1 MGSTCRDIS
10 ELTPLAQEA
19 CRLFLKECEK
29 RGIDIFIT
37 ETYRSQERQNEL
49 WEQGRT
55 KPGNIVTWT
64 LNSRH
69 TGRKAW
75 DIACKGGVLYNA
87 GILYM
92 AGAVGKELGI
102 TWGGDWAT
110 PDRPHFEIT
119 GSWRSPKEEEEVTQ
133 EQFNKMMETYI
144 AERNKLSAS
153 SWAEEDLKEAEEA
166 GITDGSYPQAF
177 ATREQVASMIVR
189 ALK

>member
-75 DIACKGGVLYNA
+75 DIACKGGVLYNT
-87 GILYM
+87 GILSM

-102 TWGGDWAT
+102 IWGGDWET

-119 GSWRSPKEEEEVTQ
+119 DSWRAPKEEEEVTQ

-153 SWAEEDLKEAEEA
+153 SWAEEDLKEAEKA
-166 GITDGSYPQAF
+166 GITDGSYPQSF

>member
-1 MGSTCRDIS
+1 MGAGKDKAGEYSD
-10 ELTPLAQEA
+10 LDP
-19 CRLFLKECEK
+19 
-29 RGIDIFIT
+29 
-37 ETYRSQERQNEL
+37 
-49 WEQGRT
+49 
-55 KPGNIVTWT
+55 
-64 LNSRH
+64 NSRH

-87 GILYM
+87 RVLSM

-119 GSWRSPKEEEEVTQ
+119 DSWRAPKEEEEVTQ

-153 SWAEEDLKEAEEA
+153 AWAEEDLKEAEKA

-177 ATREQVASMIVR
+177 ATREQVASMIIR

>member
-87 GILYM
+87 GILSM

-102 TWGGDWAT
+102 TWGGDWET

-119 GSWRSPKEEEEVTQ
+119 GSWKATKE
-133 EQFNKMMETYI
+133 
-144 AERNKLSAS
+144 
-153 SWAEEDLKEAEEA
+153 
-166 GITDGSYPQAF
+166 
-177 ATREQVASMIVR
+177 
-189 ALK
+189 